1 MARVIVT
8 PDEETDVVLLDE
20 RVYPVH
26 LENRLS
32 SLQVIERLAWAVD
45 DAEASQRK
53 GPRHRTRVPV
63 ED

>member
-8 PDEETDVVLLDE
+8 PDEETSVVLLDE

-26 LENRLS
+26 LENRVS

-45 DAEASQRK
+45 DAEASKRQGPKQRTK
-53 GPRHRTRVPV
+53 VHV